1 MTLVCGCL
9 TRFDNGRVT
18 QLRHWSLVAFAQRG
32 SGRPFE
38 AAQPERKGLS
48 RK

>member
-18 QLRHWSLVAFAQRG
+18 QLRHEDIDKQLRFIPAT
-32 SGRPFE
+32 
-38 AAQPERKGLS
+38 
-48 RK
+48 